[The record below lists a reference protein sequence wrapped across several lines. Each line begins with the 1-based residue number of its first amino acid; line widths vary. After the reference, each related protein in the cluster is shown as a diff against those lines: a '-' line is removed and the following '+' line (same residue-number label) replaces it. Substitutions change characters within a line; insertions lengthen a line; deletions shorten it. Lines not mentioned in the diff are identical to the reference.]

1 MTRKAPMTP
10 KNYIQEFI
18 EVLKIE
24 IEELKQAKDNNIIL
38 KNNNNPFIFPN
49 FTMFLR
55 NHMIITTFITNKQ
68 TNKRNIQKI
77 TRDGTKEKTD
87 LF

>member
-1 MTRKAPMTP
+1 ML
-10 KNYIQEFI
+10 Q
-18 EVLKIE
+18 
-24 IEELKQAKDNNIIL
+24 NIIL
-38 KNNNNPFIFPN
+38 DTFGFFENLQFRLCIQKQHIRITLSSIKNNNPFIFPN